1 MSKSQP
7 LRPQPALLTVSPLKA
22 FMSAKAV
29 KAVKAVK
36 AKPRYSEVA
45 DQIRLQIMTGRYAVG
60 SLLPSE
66 TDLRFEYSVSRHTIR
81 DATRLLVVAGLV
93 SPEHGRGVRVV
104 SDKSAAQINVVFG
117 SMEGIERYGRLTHLV
132 DVNYRMIAADE
143 TLSGDMQCQLG
154 DELLHIQS
162 FRQPR
167 DPLTT
172 AGIAWNET
180 YVLGKFAGI
189 LDEVETWS
197 GAVYSL
203 IEQRFGERI
212 VSIRQEVT
220 ALNLKAKL
228 AQKLNVRSGVAG
240 LQVKRTYINA
250 DGQPL
255 LMGFNT
261 YVGTRFTLAMDIKS

>member
-1 MSKSQP
+1 MSNSQT
-7 LRPQPALLTVSPLKA
+7 LRPRPALSVISVPKVVRASKTVK
-22 FMSAKAV
+22 V
-29 KAVKAVK
+29 
-36 AKPRYSEVA
+36 KPRYSEVA

-66 TDLRFEYSVSRHTIR
+66 TDLRLEYSVSRHTIR

-93 SPEHGRGVRVV
+93 LPEHGRGVRVV

-132 DVNYRMIAADE
+132 DLHYRMVSANE
-143 TLSGDMQCQLG
+143 TLAREMQCGIG

-162 FRQPR
+162 FREPR
-167 DPLTT
+167 DLMTT
-172 AGIAWNET
+172 AGTAWNET
-180 YVLGKFAGI
+180 YVLGKFAGMI
-189 LDEVETWS
+189 EEVENWS

-212 VSIRQEVT
+212 ISIRQEVT
-220 ALNLKAKL
+220 ALNLKARV
-228 AQKLNVRSGVAG
+228 AQKLKTRPGVAG
-240 LQVKRTYINA
+240 LQVKRTYINTY
-250 DGQPL
+250 GQPL

-261 YVGTRFTLAMDIKS
+261 YVGSSFTLAMDIKS

>member
-1 MSKSQP
+1 MSNSQTLRSQP
-7 LRPQPALLTVSPLKA
+7 VLSVPSGPKLVRA
-22 FMSAKAV
+22 AKP
-29 KAVKAVK
+29 VK

-66 TDLRFEYSVSRHTIR
+66 TDLRLEYSVSRHTIR
-81 DATRLLVVAGLV
+81 DATRQLVVAGLV
-93 SPEHGRGVRVV
+93 LPEHGRGVRVV

-132 DVNYRMIAADE
+132 DAHYRMIEASE
-143 TLSGDMQCQLG
+143 TLARDMRCGLG
-154 DELLHIQS
+154 AQLLHIQS
-162 FRQPR
+162 FREPR
-167 DPLTT
+167 DLMTT
-172 AGIAWNET
+172 AGTAWNET
-180 YVLGKFAGI
+180 YLLGKFASI
-189 LDEVETWS
+189 ADEVQTWS

-203 IEQRFGERI
+203 IEQRFGERV

-220 ALNLKAKL
+220 ALNLKARV
-228 AQKLNVRSGVAG
+228 AQKLRVRPGVAG

-261 YVGTRFTLAMDIKS
+261 YVGSSFTLAMDIKS